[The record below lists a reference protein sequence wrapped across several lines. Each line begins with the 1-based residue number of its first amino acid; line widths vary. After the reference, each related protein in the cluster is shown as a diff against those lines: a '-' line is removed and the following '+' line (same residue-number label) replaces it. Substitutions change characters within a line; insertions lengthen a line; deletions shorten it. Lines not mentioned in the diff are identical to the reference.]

1 MKSLVFILCFSFCY
15 SFSVFG
21 QEAEKPVMKKYT
33 FVLLTKGPNRNHDSL
48 EVQKIQKGHMD
59 HIGAMAES
67 GDLNVAGPFLDD
79 GFYRGIFIFN
89 TEDSVKVKKLV
100 EADPAVKSGRLS
112 YEIHP
117 WMTMQGTTFK

>member
-1 MKSLVFILCFSFCY
+1 MKSLILILCFSFFY
-15 SFSVFG
+15 AITVFA
-21 QEAEKPVMKKYT
+21 QEPEKPVMKKYT
-33 FVLLTKGPNRNHDSL
+33 FVLLTKGPNRSHDSL

-59 HIGAMAES
+59 HIGSMAAN
-67 GDLNVAGPFLDD
+67 GDLNIAGPFLDD

-100 EADPAVKSGRLS
+100 DEDPAVKSGRLA

-117 WMTMQGTTFK
+117 WMTMQGSTFK